1 MATFYDTAT
10 DFEPELPQY
19 AQDIVEAAKAEEQL
33 KQQQIQMEEDVAAG
47 KKAGPPSPEY
57 DTKPEDSVK
66 PEDSAKPDNP
76 VNDLSETN
84 KSEPTTSS
92 GTNDPLEYLKHGGMG
107 GNPLETFED
116 LGQIGF
122 GAIDT
127 VMDVAKRF
135 IPWLKD
141 ADEYWEQ
148 VSGKQDASPE
158 DKFVRDVSAIVVP
171 TLAIGGPIGGALKA
185 GATRLG
191 FSGLTTGG
199 FNALGKVGVDMAV
212 STSIE
217 GLSDQ
222 TTEEGNLSDILQST
236 LGFQTPWATQE
247 GDSPDVIYKKNMYES
262 AALGGVTGAIEVAL
276 GSSTLGKIFKQI
288 TKIKPLDNKLVR
300 KVKGGIERR
309 IIGSEFYDN
318 YVESGDGFLTI
329 DHSDPI
335 STVAKTDEA
344 RIAAQNEEAVIRFR
358 KDPEGERGYDAFVNE
373 PHEPQHRA
381 VPDYNA
387 DPIKFKVD
395 NAKIQNNVGTY
406 NGRPNPAVTP
416 GFKRAFATAADGSDR
431 SGLLEETAKKIE
443 PKMEVMVGEV
453 RLTSEQ
459 VDEAIENLV
468 TAAFAEP
475 AGFKERFKE
484 LVSSTDTILGN
495 KTKALSEDGFIVAT
509 GAYKR
514 FLDMISPRQQE
525 ASSVIVSQAA
535 NNVSDASKAVSLI
548 GDTMDTS
555 RQQALVFDALRIMM
569 PEIRLNQFLAGKRL
583 QMKNIADK
591 VGDRFKAKKFIEDAS
606 AEYDLQVRASKKN
619 VEEFLDTALE
629 VSKENPEYFK
639 PLLREFEKSNGEID
653 TIDKL
658 ARLAE
663 KKISFWSKAFVDGQ
677 PEIPSLLV
685 RQLQSVRYNNILT
698 GLAPVRAAAGAF
710 TGLIGK
716 PMTTF
721 VGSALTGDADTLKR
735 SMFVYGGIRENIGR
749 GFTNLANEWRHAIE
763 SPQLSAG
770 RTRKDFQDVILN
782 DIETMDEMA
791 ENWYANG
798 DYGKFALWKITRGLS
813 YFNNNPV
820 VRLGIN
826 SMTAIDGFTKS
837 MSASFSAR
845 SRAYD
850 ELFDE
855 ASGAIDVEAYTALQR
870 KLYDQS
876 FDRNGVLKDEIATL
890 TAGELNLNLD
900 SKTVNALE
908 GLMRHVPAAK
918 AIFMFPRTGVN
929 AIKLVSTFSP
939 TGVLGQ
945 SIGRG
950 RAIAKATTQAE
961 IDDVLVTHGYKA
973 GNNQAFDALKSEYK
987 GREIMG
993 SAVVMGAAL
1002 YALNGNLTGS
1012 GPSDPG
1018 ERKRM
1023 IDMGWNPYSFRDWNG
1038 EWRSYQGLEP
1048 FDTFLGLTADMV
1060 FEATRLDSSITEEF
1074 FQTLAHSISMNV
1086 TNKTFLSG
1094 FEPLVRMLNGDPGSF
1109 QRFVAMQVDSMI
1121 PGTGVRSILNKALT
1135 PQLKDVETSFLSYLA
1150 NRNKF
1155 LPPVGSALF
1164 DLVDVYTGKPIDYT
1178 DSINSAVNSLL
1189 PFFKTNGGNE
1199 EWRQKLLATGWD
1211 GLQAVKTNPINGQP
1225 LTSEER
1231 NFVNNWIGQN
1241 YGLDKK
1247 VEEFLNKDDAWYERQ
1262 LQKYV
1267 KARGLKNQSQF
1278 PIKKTFVY
1286 EYLDELHTE
1295 AFKQAFAALETQR
1308 TALFNKGVLQK
1319 ATEDMIQQGNYGG
1332 AADAAQRIIDMPK

>member
-57 DTKPEDSVK
+57 DTKPEN
-66 PEDSAKPDNP
+66 SAKPDNLI
-76 VNDLSETN
+76 NDLSEKN

-107 GNPLETFED
+107 GNPMETFED

-199 FNALGKVGVDMAV
+199 FNALGKVGIDMAV
-212 STSIE
+212 GTTIE

-236 LGFQTPWATQE
+236 LGLQTPWATQE
-247 GDSPDVIYKKNMYES
+247 GDTPDVIYKKNMYEA
-262 AALGGVTGAIEVAL
+262 AALGGMTGAIEVAL
-276 GSSTLGKIFKQI
+276 GSNTLGRIFKQS
-288 TKIKPLDNKLVR
+288 TKVFPRGKASQAAVEASSAASHLEGAVQP
-300 KVKGGIERR
+300 KVM
-309 IIGSEFYDN
+309 D
-318 YVESGDGFLTI
+318 TI
-329 DHSDPI
+329 S
-335 STVAKTDEA
+335 ATDQA
-344 RIAAQNEEAVIRFR
+344 RVAAQNEEAVIRFR
-358 KDPEGERGYDAFVNE
+358 KDPEGESGYDPFVNE
-373 PHEPQHRA
+373 PHEPQQRA
-381 VPDYNA
+381 VPDFNA
-387 DPIKFKVD
+387 DPIKFKLD
-395 NAKIQNNVGTY
+395 NAKIQNNTGTY

-416 GFKRAFATAADGSDR
+416 GFKKAFATAADGSDR
-431 SGLLEETAKKIE
+431 SELLEELAEGID
-443 PKMEVMVGEV
+443 PQFDVMVGEA
-453 RLTSEQ
+453 RLTAKQ
-459 VDEAIENLV
+459 VDEAVDNLV

-475 AGFKERFKE
+475 AGFKERFSE
-484 LVSSTDTILGN
+484 LVTATDSLLGN
-495 KTKALSEDGFIVAT
+495 KTKSLTEDGFIVAT

-514 FLDMISPRQQE
+514 FLDMISPRQQK
-525 ASSVIVSQAA
+525 ASAVIVSQSA
-535 NNVSDASKAVSLI
+535 NNVTDASKAVSLI
-548 GDTMDTS
+548 GDTMDTT
-555 RQQALVFDALRIMM
+555 RQQELAFDALRVMM
-569 PEIRLNQFLAGKRL
+569 PEIRMNQFLSGKRL
-583 QMKNIADK
+583 QMKRIAKEGDK
-591 VGDRFKAKKFIEDAS
+591 SKLKNFIEDSS
-606 AEYDLQVRASKKN
+606 AELDNQVRTAKKS
-619 VEEFLDTALE
+619 VEEFLDTALQ
-629 VSKENPEYFK
+629 VSKENPEYLK
-639 PLLREFEKSNGEID
+639 PLLREFEKTNGEID
-653 TIDKL
+653 SIDKL

-663 KKISFWSKAFVDGQ
+663 KKISFWKKAFIDGE

-749 GFTNLANEWRHAIE
+749 GFTNLANEWRHTVEA
-763 SPQLSAG
+763 PQLAAE

-855 ASGAIDVEAYTALQR
+855 ANGAIDVEAYTALQR

-908 GLMRHVPAAK
+908 GFMRHVPAAK

-1023 IDMGWNPYSFRDWNG
+1023 IDMGWNPYSFRDLNG

-1135 PQLKDVETSFLSYLA
+1135 PQLKDVETNFLSYLA

-1155 LPPVGSALF
+1155 LPPVGSELF

-1225 LTSEER
+1225 LTPEER

>member
-1 MATFYDTAT
+1 MANFYSSAT
-10 DFEPELPQY
+10 DIQPELPHYLQKL
-19 AQDIVEAAKAEEQL
+19 ADAAEAKEREQ
-33 KQQQIQMEEDVAAG
+33 QQQIQMEEDVAAG
-47 KKAGPPSPEY
+47 KKAGPPSPGYEQQPQESS
-57 DTKPEDSVK
+57 DLDNLI
-66 PEDSAKPDNP
+66 DQLSAKSQEEP
-76 VNDLSETN
+76 ETQ
-84 KSEPTTSS
+84 SEPPTSG
-92 GTNDPLEYLKHGGMG
+92 GTSDPLEYLQQGGMG
-107 GNPLETFED
+107 GNPMETFED
-116 LGQIGF
+116 LSQIGF
-122 GAIDT
+122 GAMDT
-127 VMDVAKRF
+127 AMDIAKRF
-135 IPWLKD
+135 VPWLKD
-141 ADEYWEQ
+141 ADEYWEE
-148 VSGKQDASPE
+148 VSGKKDASPE
-158 DKFVRDVSAIVVP
+158 DKFIRDVSAIVVP
-171 TLAIGGPIGGALKA
+171 TLAIGGPITAGLTA

-191 FSGLTTGG
+191 FTGLTTGG
-199 FNALGKVGVDMAV
+199 FSALGKVGVDMAV
-212 STSIE
+212 STTLE

-222 TTEEGNLSDILQST
+222 TIEEGNLSDLLQST

-262 AALGGVTGAIEVAL
+262 AALGGMTGAIEVAL
-276 GSSTLGKIFKQI
+276 GSSTLGKIAKQI
-288 TKIKPLDNKLVR
+288 TKIRPLDNKLVK
-300 KVKGGIERR
+300 KVKGKIERK
-309 IIGSEFYDN
+309 IIGAEFYDN

-335 STVAKTDEA
+335 ATVAKTDEA

-358 KDPEGERGYDAFVNE
+358 KDPEGNNGYDPFVNE

-381 VPDYNA
+381 IPDFNA

-416 GFKRAFATAADGSDR
+416 GFKKAFATAADGSDR

-443 PKMEVMVGEV
+443 PKMEVMVGDV

-484 LVSSTDTILGN
+484 LVTSTDTILGN
-495 KTKALSEDGFIVAT
+495 KTKALSEDGFIIAT

-525 ASSVIVSQAA
+525 ASAVIVSQAA
-535 NNVSDASKAVSLI
+535 NNVADASKAVSLI

-555 RQQALVFDALRIMM
+555 RQQALAFDALRIMM
-569 PEIRLNQFLAGKRL
+569 PEIRLNQFLSGKRL
-583 QMKNIADK
+583 QMKKIADT
-591 VGDRFKAKKFIEDAS
+591 VGDRFQAKKFIDDAS
-606 AEYDLQVRASKKN
+606 AEYDVQVRSTKKS
-619 VEEFLDTALE
+619 VEEFLDTALQ
-629 VSKENPEYFK
+629 VSKENPEYLK

-663 KKISFWSKAFVDGQ
+663 KKISLWSKAFIDGE

-698 GLAPVRAAAGAF
+698 GLAPIRAAAGAF

-721 VGSALTGDADTLKR
+721 VGSALTGDAATFKR

-770 RTRKDFQDVILN
+770 RTRKDYQDLILN

-791 ENWYANG
+791 ANWHANG
-798 DYGKFALWKITRGLS
+798 DFGKVGLWNLTKVLS
-813 YFNNNPV
+813 YINNNPV

-855 ASGAIDVEAYTALQR
+855 ANGAIDVESYTALQR
-870 KLYDQS
+870 KLYDES

-890 TAGELNLNLD
+890 AAGELNLNLD

-908 GLMRHVPAAK
+908 GFMRHVPAAK
-918 AIFMFPRTGVN
+918 AIFMFPRTGIN
-929 AIKLVSTFSP
+929 SIKLVSTFSP

-961 IDDVLVTHGYKA
+961 IDDVLVTHGYKP
-973 GNNQAFDALKSEYK
+973 GNNEAFQALKSEYK

-1012 GPSDPG
+1012 GPSDAG

-1023 IDMGWNPYSFRDWNG
+1023 QDMGWSPYSFRDWNG

-1048 FDTFLGLTADMV
+1048 FDTFLGLTADLV
-1060 FEATRLDSSITEEF
+1060 YESTRFDSSITEEF

-1094 FEPLVRMLNGDPGSF
+1094 FEPLVRMLNGDPGAHN
-1109 QRFVAMQVDSMI
+1109 RFVAMQVDSII

-1135 PQLKDVETSFLSYLA
+1135 PQLKDVETNLLSYLA

-1155 LPPVGSALF
+1155 LPPVGSQLF

-1178 DSINSAVNSLL
+1178 DGINSAVNALL

-1225 LTSEER
+1225 LTPEER
-1231 NFVNNWIGQN
+1231 SFVNNWIGQN

-1247 VEEFLNKDDAWYERQ
+1247 VEEFLNKDDGWYNRE
-1262 LQKYV
+1262 LKKYA

-1295 AFKQAFAALETQR
+1295 AFKQAFAALEAQR
-1308 TALFNKGVLQK
+1308 SDLFNKGVLQK
-1319 ATEDMIQQGNYGG
+1319 ATEDMIRQGNYSG
-1332 AADAAQRIIDMPK
+1332 AADSAQRIIDMPK